1 MFLGR
6 VDRAKNK
13 KVTDW
18 AHYHQQYIDQWND
31 KKSHVDIDQQLWD
44 YGNFNDYVVWLHKA
58 TRVHLVPRWTDVD
71 CLQESSEETD
81 EHDEDI
87 RLGKLVD
94 HGPVRN
100 RVVSISYYC

>member
-58 TRVHLVPRWTDVD
+58 TRVHLAPRWTDVD

-87 RLGKLVD
+87 RLGKRVD

-100 RVVSISYYC
+100 RVVSIP